1 MARRTTTRNER
12 EQKRSKAWSKREDDE
27 IFERTRPAK
36 QKDQRRLSGR
46 RHTPLARTARVGAHN
61 AKREAWRR
69 RILRRAFLRRR
80 VGSTRRREG
89 RTSPRREERERAQS
103 PPGGRRAL
111 ALAAATKGDMN
122 TFEAQDKVGRSSW
135 RVSHQDLAP
144 SQLRVTVSSLR
155 ASSGYCSSRRRAST

>member
-1 MARRTTTRNER
+1 MRENRNVRRPGASARTTRFSRER
-12 EQKRSKAWSKREDDE
+12 D
-27 IFERTRPAK
+27 
-36 QKDQRRLSGR
+36 RRKKTTNAGFRRR
-46 RHTPLARTARVGAHN
+46 RHTPLARTARVGAHD
-61 AKREAWRR
+61 AKRETWRR

-144 SQLRVTVSSLR
+144 SQLRVTVYSLR
-155 ASSGYCSSRRRAST
+155 ASSGCCSSRRRAST